1 MIFKTGG
8 DERLGLE
15 IDNLWRIEI
24 FGHEFWITETIVNT
38 WFIMLFLIIV
48 AIIARIKLRKF
59 KEVPSG
65 FQNAIEAVIEIFENF
80 VKSTVGE
87 KLSYIA
93 PWFFMVFMLLLWSA
107 LFSIFGL
114 RPPTADWATTFAM
127 AFVSLVL
134 MFYMGFKHRKG
145 DYLKEFFEPH
155 YIFFPM
161 NLIGELAK
169 PVSLSFRL
177 FGNML
182 SGTIIITLYY
192 ALTPMLVQVGIPSIL
207 HAFFDVIIGA
217 LQTYIFVILSLMYVK
232 TAAE

>member
-1 MIFKTGG
+1 M
-8 DERLGLE
+8 GLE
-15 IDNLWRIEI
+15 IDNYWSIEI
-24 FGHEFWITETIVNT
+24 AGNEFWITETIVNT
-38 WFIMLFLIIV
+38 WIIMLILIAV
-48 AIIARIKLRKF
+48 AVIARIKLRKF
-59 KEVPSG
+59 EKVPTG
-65 FQNAIEAVIEIFENF
+65 FQNAIEAVVEMFDNF
-80 VKSTVGE
+80 VKNTIGE

-93 PWFFMVFMLLLWSA
+93 PWFFMVFMFLLSSA

-114 RPPTADWATTFAM
+114 RAPTADWATTFAF
-127 AFVSLVL
+127 AFVSLIL
-134 MFYMGFKHRKG
+134 MFYMGVKHQKG
-145 DYLKEFFEPH
+145 DYLKTFFEPH
-155 YIFFPM
+155 FVFFPM

-182 SGTIIITLYY
+182 SGTIILTLYY
-192 ALTPMLVQVGIPSIL
+192 ALTPMFIQLGIPSLL

>member
-1 MIFKTGG
+1 M
-8 DERLGLE
+8 GLE
-15 IDNLWRIEI
+15 IDNYWSIEI
-24 FGHEFWITETIVNT
+24 AGNEFWITETIVNT
-38 WFIMLFLIIV
+38 WIIMLILIAV
-48 AIIARIKLRKF
+48 AVIARIKLRKF
-59 KEVPSG
+59 EKVPTG
-65 FQNAIEAVIEIFENF
+65 FQNAIEAVVEMFDNF
-80 VKSTVGE
+80 VKNTIGE

-93 PWFFMVFMLLLWSA
+93 PWFFMVFMFLLSSA

-114 RPPTADWATTFAM
+114 RAPTADWATTFAF
-127 AFVSLVL
+127 AFVSLIL
-134 MFYMGFKHRKG
+134 MFYMGVKHQKG
-145 DYLKEFFEPH
+145 AYLKTFFEPH
-155 YIFFPM
+155 FVFFPM

-182 SGTIIITLYY
+182 SGTIILTLYY
-192 ALTPMLVQVGIPSIL
+192 ALTPMFIQLGIPSLL

>member
-1 MIFKTGG
+1 
-8 DERLGLE
+8 
-15 IDNLWRIEI
+15 
-24 FGHEFWITETIVNT
+24 
-38 WFIMLFLIIV
+38 
-48 AIIARIKLRKF
+48 
-59 KEVPSG
+59 
-65 FQNAIEAVIEIFENF
+65 
-80 VKSTVGE
+80 
-87 KLSYIA
+87 
-93 PWFFMVFMLLLWSA
+93 
-107 LFSIFGL
+107 
-114 RPPTADWATTFAM
+114 
-127 AFVSLVL
+127 
-134 MFYMGFKHRKG
+134 
-145 DYLKEFFEPH
+145 
-155 YIFFPM
+155 M